1 MIISRAPLR
10 MSFVGGG
17 SDLPAYFQKN
27 GGAVLS
33 TSINKYVYVTVNKKF
48 DNDIRISYSITENV
62 NNARQ
67 IKHPI
72 VRNALKLL
80 GISNGIEITSVSD
93 IPSLGSGLGSSSSFT
108 VALLHAL
115 CTYMGEKISK
125 EKLSS
130 LSSHIEI
137 DLCKDEIGY
146 QDQYAAAYGGINL
159 IEFNKDDNVLVSPI
173 NCKIQT
179 IKKIEESII
188 LFYTGRT
195 RKASSI
201 LQEQS
206 KNMKNSLKI
215 EMMKKMVSLVYEMKN
230 QLQKNCIKSFG
241 ELLDKNWKLK
251 RKMTK
256 HISDYQIDEWYN
268 KGILAGA
275 SGGKLL
281 GAGNG
286 GFMIF
291 FAPKKNHEKITN
303 ALKDLRRVP
312 FSFNNKGSEIIFQ
325 K

>member
-1 MIISRAPLR
+1 